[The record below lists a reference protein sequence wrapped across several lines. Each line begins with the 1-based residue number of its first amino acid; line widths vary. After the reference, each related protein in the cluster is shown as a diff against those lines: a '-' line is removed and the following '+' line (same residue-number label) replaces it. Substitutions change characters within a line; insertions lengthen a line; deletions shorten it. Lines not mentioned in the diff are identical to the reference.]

1 MEEVA
6 GDEPVFIHSK
16 GSYRQMRARADAF
29 PGAAGGEED
38 LRTAK
43 LEGVIQSTDS
53 NEGQTILPDLHWL
66 GMLSDGGDDLSRPS

>member
-38 LRTAK
+38 HRTAK
-43 LEGVIQSTDS
+43 L
-53 NEGQTILPDLHWL
+53 
-66 GMLSDGGDDLSRPS
+66 